1 VRQACVETNTPFKS
15 DPMTWGV
22 TRDDDPRMTPACF
35 GDYKSPQRRETETK
49 LREYMSAP
57 SESRQKGLSE
67 YSIAVT
73 VAAPG
78 TGKTRLLDDA
88 LRMPLDTTH
97 FAHVLRLAITFN
109 GMTSGAFAHRSRR
122 ACSAS
127 SSADRPLRRR
137 TLC

>member
-1 VRQACVETNTPFKS
+1 VRRDEHAVQARPDDV
-15 DPMTWGV
+15 G
-22 TRDDDPRMTPACF
+22 RDARRRSAHDAGRF
-35 GDYKSPQRRETETK
+35 GDYKSPQRLETEAK

-57 SESRQKGLSE
+57 SRSRQTGLRDF
-67 YSIAVT
+67 SIAVT

-109 GMTSGAFAHRSRR
+109 GMTGGVFAHPIAARVLREFFCGP
-122 ACSAS
+122 AAS
-127 SSADRPLRRR
+127 WR
-137 TLC
+137 TMC